1 MYILDIKSNIYIIY
15 IVIKRKLITEFFN
28 DLNKFKKLKTIKQQT
43 EKKKQI
49 CILYLKNN
57 K

>member
-1 MYILDIKSNIYIIY
+1 MYILDIKSKSN
-15 IVIKRKLITEFFN
+15 
-28 DLNKFKKLKTIKQQT
+28 LNLKKLKTIIQQT